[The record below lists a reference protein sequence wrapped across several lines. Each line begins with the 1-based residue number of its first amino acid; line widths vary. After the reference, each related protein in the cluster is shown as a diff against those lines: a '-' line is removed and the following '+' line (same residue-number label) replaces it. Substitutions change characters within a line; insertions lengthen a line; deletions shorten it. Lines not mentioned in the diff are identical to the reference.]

1 MQLDLTIVNEK
12 PIRCDFSC
20 DSISDPKK
28 GEQFMTESTKLC
40 PNCREIMNSCLYRAD
55 SDGQRT
61 KLENKLY
68 TYEGIIVGKVMYCS
82 KCGTLAVLG
91 V

>member
-1 MQLDLTIVNEK
+1 
-12 PIRCDFSC
+12 
-20 DSISDPKK
+20 
-28 GEQFMTESTKLC
+28 MTESTKLC
-40 PNCREIMNSCLYRAD
+40 PNCREMMKPCLYRTD
-55 SDGQRT
+55 NGQHT

-68 TYEGIIVGKVMYCS
+68 THEGIIVGKVMYCH